1 MPYSSERER
10 ERRGSIKRERE
21 RERERESERARESE
35 GERERERLHGGLCQL
50 DGGVVCGQ
58 EDLVLP
64 EHGQGLRPA
73 GARLHTPRPGAAAVA
88 L

>member
-1 MPYSSERER
+1 MGRDRESE
-10 ERRGSIKRERE
+10 SERE
-21 RERERESERARESE
+21 RERERESEREREREREIVSE
-35 GERERERLHGGLCQL
+35 RGRERERERLHGGLCQL

-64 EHGQGLRPA
+64 EHWQGLRPA